1 MSFGQ
6 IHSHRRRGAILSME
20 LVMVLPIF
28 LLLIFSIV
36 EFSMLMSAR
45 THVSDTARHGAR
57 LLSISGM
64 ESEELRQTMRSLLG
78 PKLSSQ
84 SQIDIQMHDPAVGI
98 GTVSVSIPMSNAA
111 PDLLWMIG
119 FSLRDRRIETNASMV
134 LERPQTLLA
143 RPDY

>member
-1 MSFGQ
+1 
-6 IHSHRRRGAILSME
+6 ME

-28 LLLIFSIV
+28 LLLIFSVV

-57 LLSISGM
+57 LLSLTDVDSA
-64 ESEELRQTMRSLLG
+64 ELQQTMRILLG
-78 PKLSSQ
+78 PKLSRQ
-84 SQIDIQMHDPAVGI
+84 SQIDIQMNDPAVGI

-119 FSLRDRRIETNASMV
+119 FSLRNRRIESNASMV
-134 LERPQTLLA
+134 LERLPGLQESSV
-143 RPDY
+143 Y